1 MAFPLGNGSFFPSRQ
16 LIALRQNGYTKKMIS
31 SSTKKTVAL
40 ILALASIL
48 TMRPPL
54 ALAHASGQGF
64 VLLLPTDFYIA
75 TGIATVVLTAATL
88 VILPTSII
96 NNLFV
101 RWQFS
106 NPLHVPRWLQ
116 DFTSL
121 MALALLVC
129 LLVVGITGS
138 SDPLSNPFTL
148 VFWTVWW
155 TMLLFLTGVLG
166 DFWKWVN
173 PWTGL
178 YRILFGDQFDGFIP
192 LPKQSTMVLGI
203 TGLIVFSAFALAD
216 IAPDYPPRLAIFVAN
231 YWVFTFIGMCVFGG
245 KTWLSNCECFTILF
259 YLFAKI
265 SPVRLEDQRGHLGVP
280 GWKIVTTSPHL
291 LLAVFCLTAL
301 AVGSFDGLNETFLWL
316 ALIGVNPLEFP
327 GRSAVAAETVGGII
341 GAVFLLHIC
350 FALVVWMGDKLASQL
365 VHQQV
370 PQPSFVTAFGRFS
383 LSVLPIALGY
393 HFAHFL
399 PDFLVNSQYLMASL
413 SDPLTTGADL
423 LGLGTFYVTT
433 GFFYHQETVRTILL
447 TQCAAIVLGHMIAVL
462 VAHAIALDIYR
473 SNKAAILS
481 QIPMAIF
488 MASYTFL
495 SLWLLASPRGA

>member
-1 MAFPLGNGSFFPSRQ
+1 
-16 LIALRQNGYTKKMIS
+16 MIFS
-31 SSTKKTVAL
+31 SAKKTVAL
-40 ILALASIL
+40 ILTLVSL
-48 TMRPPL
+48 FTMRPPP

-75 TGIATVVLTAATL
+75 TGITTVVLTATAL
-88 VILPTSII
+88 AILPTSIV

-101 RWQFS
+101 KRQFS
-106 NPLHVPRWLQ
+106 NPLRFPQWLQ
-116 DFTSL
+116 NFTSL
-121 MALALLVC
+121 MALALLAC

-138 SDPLSNPFTL
+138 SDPLSNPLTL
-148 VFWTVWW
+148 VIWTVWW

-166 DFWKWVN
+166 NLWKWIN

-178 YRILFGDQFDGFIP
+178 YRVLFGDQFDGFIP
-192 LPKQSTMVLGI
+192 LPRRSIMAIGI
-203 TGLIVFSAFALAD
+203 IGLVAFSAFALAD
-216 IAPDYPPRLAIFVAN
+216 IAPNYPPRLAIFVAN
-231 YWVFTFIGMCVFGG
+231 YWIITFIGMCVFGG

-259 YLFAKI
+259 HLFAKI
-265 SPVRLEDQRGHLGVP
+265 SPVRLEDQHGHLGIP

-301 AVGSFDGLNETFLWL
+301 AAGSFDGLNETFWWL

-327 GRSAVAAETVGGII
+327 GRSAVAAEMVGGII
-341 GAVFLLHIC
+341 GAIFLLHIC
-350 FALVVWMGDKLASQL
+350 FALVVWIGDKLASQR

-370 PQPSFVTAFGRFS
+370 PQPSFATAFGRFS

-399 PDFLVNSQYLMASL
+399 PDFLVNSQYLIASL
-413 SDPLTTGADL
+413 SDPLTIGADW

-433 GFFYHQETVRTILL
+433 GFFYHQETVRMILL
-447 TQCAAIVLGHMIAVL
+447 TQCTAIVLGHMIAVL

-473 SNKAAILS
+473 SNKHAILN

-495 SLWLLASPRGA
+495 SLWILASPRGA